1 MRAVL
6 ALALLALAPSTALA
20 QAWLPA
26 KGEGTVSVLFTN
38 TLSTKHYLPDIA
50 YDRGHIDAN
59 TTLFD
64 VTYGL
69 SDRLAVTVGLPA
81 VTSRYRGATPHRLSG
96 VIVPL
101 DDGTWHTSAQDFRLN
116 VRYNVARGPLQ
127 VTPFVGTELPSNDYS
142 YYAHAAPGRQ
152 LKEMLAGVSTGRLFA
167 ELGLVVQGSYAIN
180 LSQGALDYARRYSTA
195 SIESAYFLTPSF
207 RLIATGAGRIG
218 HTGIDLPASIA
229 LLTPEQALHHDQ
241 IGRESY
247 FNLGGAFA
255 FSLTETTDLF
265 VGYTRTVTG
274 RNTHAI
280 ERGLS
285 LGMSWSFGRGGS
297 GQALAARDNREG
309 SLVRCVCEKKAGA

>member
-81 VTSRYRGATPHRLSG
+81 VSSRYRGAFPHRLSG

-101 DDGTWHTSAQDFRLN
+101 DDGNWHTSAQDFRLN

-127 VTPFVGTELPSNDYS
+127 VTPFIGTELPSNDYA

-180 LSQGALDYARRYSTA
+180 LSQGALDYARRY
-195 SIESAYFLTPSF
+195 
-207 RLIATGAGRIG
+207 
-218 HTGIDLPASIA
+218 GIDRVRVLPDAVVSTHRHRGRANRSHRHRPAS
-229 LLTPEQALHHDQ
+229 EHRSVDS
-241 IGRESY
+241 R
-247 FNLGGAFA
+247 
-255 FSLTETTDLF
+255 
-265 VGYTRTVTG
+265 
-274 RNTHAI
+274 
-280 ERGLS
+280 
-285 LGMSWSFGRGGS
+285 
-297 GQALAARDNREG
+297 
-309 SLVRCVCEKKAGA
+309 AGAAS